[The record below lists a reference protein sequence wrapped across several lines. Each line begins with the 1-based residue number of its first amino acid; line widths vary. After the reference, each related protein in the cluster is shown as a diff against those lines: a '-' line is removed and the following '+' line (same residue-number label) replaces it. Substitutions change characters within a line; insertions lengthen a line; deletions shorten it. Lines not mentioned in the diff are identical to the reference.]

1 MNLNFYFFMTV
12 MVSRI
17 EVKKSDSI
25 MEKIIEIPMFV
36 VLWFSLIID
45 NCIGGSL
52 PKHYIQAPIIYFEK
66 LSWVTLDKIL

>member
-17 EVKKSDSI
+17 EVKNQRNI

-52 PKHYIQAPIIYFEK
+52 PQHYIQSQNIYFEK
-66 LSWVTLDKIL
+66 IS